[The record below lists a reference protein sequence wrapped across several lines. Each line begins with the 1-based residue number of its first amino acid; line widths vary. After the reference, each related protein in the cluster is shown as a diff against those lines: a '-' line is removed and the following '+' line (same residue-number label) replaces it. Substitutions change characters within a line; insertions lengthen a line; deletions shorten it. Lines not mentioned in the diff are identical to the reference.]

1 MSLVLITKY
10 VLLKRE
16 MIFFKYVIKKTNM
29 FNMFWEQKRK
39 KSQKEVYTL
48 ILSLIDRVQQ
58 KNMKKNQNMTKKH
71 FC

>member
-1 MSLVLITKY
+1 MSLVLNTKY

-29 FNMFWEQKRK
+29 FNMFWEQQRK